1 MFVRISKELGLFYR
15 NGISRPLYSIRNT
28 FISNRYNSGISL
40 ELIAK
45 TSNTSEKML
54 RKHYLDN
61 EETMAI
67 EEHKRMFQTK
77 DKSVIKFKKK

>member
-1 MFVRISKELGLFYR
+1 
-15 NGISRPLYSIRNT
+15 
-28 FISNRYNSGISL
+28 
-40 ELIAK
+40 
-45 TSNTSEKML
+45 ML

-67 EEHKRMFQTK
+67 EKHKRMFQTK